1 LHCEGSILIT
11 IFGLLFWEIIF
22 DASVPMV
29 FQSPY
34 QTAPL
39 DFWTEMFY
47 RSRKQRIDERIALIA
62 ACETGGM
69 LFSCLYLFL
78 FVFPIF

>member
-1 LHCEGSILIT
+1 LHCEGAVLNT

-34 QTAPL
+34 QAAPL
-39 DFWTEMFY
+39 DFGTETFY
-47 RSRKQRIDERIALIA
+47 EARRRRIDERIAQIA
-62 ACETGGM
+62 AMGQGVT
-69 LFSCLYLFL
+69 
-78 FVFPIF
+78 I